1 MGFLVPFF
9 NFFINPKKVIQIDE
23 SKLKHLNEKSAH
35 ILFALAEAVIGEE
48 FRVKVP
54 KFVEMIDDYLG
65 YQRRSQREALNQG
78 LLIVESTIVTLV
90 FGRRLRGFSHLSLPD
105 RRRVLEN
112 MRQSRVQQFRNLY
125 AAAVNISASAYFASE
140 ATWAEIMYAG
150 VSVDHPEI
158 LTGPPPPV
166 RWRPNDTRP
175 VEP

>member
-1 MGFLVPFF
+1 MGFLVPLL

-23 SKLKHLNEKSAH
+23 SKLRHLDGKTAH

-65 YQRRSQREALNQG
+65 YQRRSQRETLNQG
-78 LLIVESTIVTLV
+78 LLIVESTIVAIV
-90 FGRRLRGFSHLSLPD
+90 FGRRLRGFSHLSLQD

-112 MRQSRVQQFRNLY
+112 MRGSRVQQFRNLY
-125 AAAVNISASAYFASE
+125 AAAVNISASAYYASE
-140 ATWAEIMYAG
+140 ATWAEIMYGG

-158 LTGPPPPV
+158 LTGPPPAVP
-166 RWRPNDTRP
+166 WRPNDPRP